1 MWNGCGSET
10 RKDERKQT
18 EIRVREPR
26 KNAREIRQERMG
38 KRRSENGYDN
48 WTSHCEAETES
59 QKGRNRKLSS
69 AVLKR
74 KWTKENESQATVP
87 IKRFKG
93 NHLWNSCGSE
103 AGKNERKPSE
113 SRVREPGRNA

>member
-1 MWNGCGSET
+1 MWNGCGSEA
-10 RKDERKQT
+10 RKDERKRT
-18 EIRVREPR
+18 EIQVREPR
-26 KNAREIRQERMG
+26 RNAREIRQERMG

-48 WTSHCEAETES
+48 WTSHCEAETVS

-87 IKRFKG
+87 KG

-103 AGKNERKPSE
+103 AGKNERKRTE
-113 SRVREPGRNA
+113 SRVREPGR